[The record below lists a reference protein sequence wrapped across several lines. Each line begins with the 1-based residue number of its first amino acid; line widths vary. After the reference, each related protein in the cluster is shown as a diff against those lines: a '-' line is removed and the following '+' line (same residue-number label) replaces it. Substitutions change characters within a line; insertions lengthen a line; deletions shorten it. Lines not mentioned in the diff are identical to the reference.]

1 MKTKS
6 CATKCTQRELA
17 MLAYWQSKGI
27 QIRRDQKIPLSTET
41 PPSFAVDHPIIDAMI
56 GGFSIILPVAMAAY
70 WLGKAAGVL

>member
-6 CATKCTQRELA
+6 CATRCTQRELA
-17 MLAYWQSKGI
+17 MLAYWKSKGI

-41 PPSFAVDHPIIDAMI
+41 PPSFAVDHPIIDAAI
-56 GGFSIILPVAMAAY
+56 GGFCIILPVAMADY

>member
-1 MKTKS
+1 MKTQ
-6 CATKCTQRELA
+6 ATRCTQRELA

-27 QIRRDQKIPLSTET
+27 QIRRDQRIPLSTEM
-41 PPSFAVDHPIIDAMI
+41 PPSFATEHPVLDALL